1 MRRMNEPNLRRG
13 CTEMLVSWMI
23 TREAEGVISDA
34 THARTDIT
42 IQD

>member
-1 MRRMNEPNLRRG
+1 MRRKNEPNLRRG

-23 TREAEGVISDA
+23 TREAEGVSDA